1 MAELARHLSIEGS
14 KNNRSEKIRVKD
26 QILDRRTPELVFGF
40 CGAIGSGVSTVST
53 EFGNKFKSLGYSVE
67 RIKISQIIENLK
79 PKIATALD
87 IEWCDKFGKRA
98 KRVGEL
104 QEAGNALRKMF
115 SHDILAQVAIAEI
128 STTRSER
135 YLSDEAKERLQQKR
149 DPIEKNKVVWLIDSL
164 KNPEEVEA
172 FRYVYGSMFF
182 LVGVLCPI
190 ESRRLR
196 LIKKKM
202 KDGEASVLIEKDKS
216 EPVQYGQKLMDT
228 LQNADIFIDNSND
241 NLKKLNFRSRKILI
255 SNCNY

>member
-1 MAELARHLSIEGS
+1 MAELARQLSIEGS
-14 KNNRSEKIRVKD
+14 KNNRSERIRVKD

-79 PKIATALD
+79 TKIATSLD

-128 STTRSER
+128 RAPRYSEW
-135 YLSDEAKERLQQKR
+135 
-149 DPIEKNKVVWLIDSL
+149 VMVWRGVYPTS
-164 KNPEEVEA
+164 EV
-172 FRYVYGSMFF
+172 F
-182 LVGVLCPI
+182 LHY
-190 ESRRLR
+190 ES
-196 LIKKKM
+196 
-202 KDGEASVLIEKDKS
+202 
-216 EPVQYGQKLMDT
+216 
-228 LQNADIFIDNSND
+228 
-241 NLKKLNFRSRKILI
+241 
-255 SNCNY
+255 